1 MVAASSWRFSR
12 INMEKVAIVI
22 PIYKSQLNPEEEISL
37 LQCMKVL
44 GKHPIRFVAPASLDL
59 SFLSTWIDE
68 IQSIRFNDDYFK
80 SPKTYNKLLTCQEFY
95 HAFLNF
101 EYILIYQLDAYVF
114 EDSLLEW
121 CGKGYDYVG
130 APKLRKHHVA
140 SQPSCLPVLMNGGIS
155 LRKVKPLLRYI
166 RIYQLFFNSW
176 LANEDA
182 MFSFAQR
189 RVYPFRF
196 LLKLPSWK
204 EALAFA
210 VEQNPETCY
219 KILGKLPFGCHAW
232 ERYQPRFWK
241 QFIPTKLIK

>member
-1 MVAASSWRFSR
+1 
-12 INMEKVAIVI
+12 MEKVAIVI
-22 PIYKSQLNPEEEISL
+22 PLYKSQLNLGEELSL
-37 LQCMKVL
+37 LQCIKVL
-44 GKHPIRFVAPASLDL
+44 GKHPIRFVAPESLDL
-59 SFLSTWIDE
+59 SFLSTWIDD

-80 SPKTYNKLLTCQEFY
+80 SPKTYNKLLTSQEFY
-95 HAFLNF
+95 QAFLNV

-114 EDSLLEW
+114 EDRLLEW

-140 SQPSCLPVLMNGGIS
+140 SQPSCQPVLMNGGIS
-155 LRKVKPLLRYI
+155 LRKVKPILRYI
-166 RIYQLFFNSW
+166 RLYQLFFNAW

-204 EALAFA
+204 EAMSFA
-210 VEQNPETCY
+210 IEQNPETCY

-241 QFIPTKLIK
+241 QFIPTKF